1 MQRKAALTITG
12 VTRHQYYHK
21 PKAGKGGR
29 PLTCSTHQLREG
41 HLVSVPDSDVIAR
54 IHELKSDPDT
64 DSGYQKTARRLMLEG
79 YYIGPKKTHRLMEQE
94 DLLAPRRKAAK
105 HTYVKY
111 RVVTPERPLHVLE
124 MDIKSK
130 WITSERR
137 NGYILTILDTFTRQA
152 LHWQAGLCMTQ
163 HQITQAWD
171 QVIKQHLQP
180 ADLLNKKLH
189 VEVRSDNGPQFIA
202 SMVQGYFKDNHLDHV
217 FTHPY
222 TPQENGHIESFH
234 AILGAYLERHTIWD
248 LDQLL
253 DVLSTFYTGYNGK
266 RIHGSTA
273 YLWPDLFEQAWHSG
287 QIQRTVDSRHRVRF
301 KLLVPYQELLSGCRS
316 LKGVSCSI
324 PKGSY
329 HTQQVSGHAFAGTP
343 AGMPGSLLTPSVT
356 QSPSVVSC

>member
-29 PLTCSTHQLREG
+29 PLTCSTDKLLEG
-41 HLVSVPDSDVIAR
+41 HVVRVPDSEVIAR
-54 IHELKSDPDT
+54 IHALKSDPDT
-64 DSGYQKTARRLMLEG
+64 DSNYQRTARLLMLEG
-79 YYIGPKKTHRLMEQE
+79 YYIGPKKTQRLMGEQ

-105 HTYVKY
+105 RSFVKY

-130 WITSERR
+130 WVTGERR
-137 NGYILTILDTFTRQA
+137 SGYVLTILDTFTRQA

-163 HQITQAWD
+163 HQVTQAWD
-171 QVIKQHLQP
+171 QVIKHHLQP

-202 SMVQGYFKDNHLDHV
+202 SMVQGYFKDNHLHQA

-234 AILGAYLERHTIWD
+234 AILGAYLDRHTIWD
-248 LDQLL
+248 LDHLVA
-253 DVLSTFYTGYNGK
+253 VLSPFYAGYNGK
-266 RIHGSTA
+266 RVHGSIA
-273 YLWPDLFEQAWHSG
+273 YLWPDLFEQAWHNG
-287 QIQRTVDSRHRVRF
+287 LIQRIVDRRDRVKF

-316 LKGVSCSI
+316 LREVSCLI
-324 PKGSY
+324 PTGSSN
-329 HTQQVSGHAFAGTP
+329 HKQVSG
-343 AGMPGSLLTPSVT
+343 PGSLLTPSVT

>member
-21 PKAGKGGR
+21 PTAGMGGR
-29 PLTCSTHQLREG
+29 PQTCSTDQRVEG
-41 HLVSVPDSDVIAR
+41 RLVSVPDSDVVAH

-64 DSGYQKTARRLMLEG
+64 NSGYQKTARLLMLEG
-79 YYIGPKKTHRLMEQE
+79 YYIGPKKTQRLMGEQ

-105 HTYVKY
+105 RAYVKY

-137 NGYILTILDTFTRQA
+137 SGYILTILDTFTRQA

-163 HQITQAWD
+163 HQVTHAWD
-171 QVIKQHLQP
+171 QVIKHHLQP

-202 SMVQGYFKDNHLDHV
+202 SMVQGYFKTNHLDQV

-234 AILGAYLERHTIWD
+234 AILGAYLDRHTVWE
-248 LDQLL
+248 LDQLIG
-253 DVLSTFYTGYNGK
+253 VLSPFYAGYNGK
-266 RIHGSTA
+266 RVHGSTA

-287 QIQRTVDSRHRVRF
+287 LIQRSVDSRNRVKF

-316 LKGVSCSI
+316 LRGVSCLI
-324 PKGSY
+324 PTGSSY
-329 HTQQVSGHAFAGTP
+329 HQEVSG
-343 AGMPGSLLTPSVT
+343 PGALLTPSVT